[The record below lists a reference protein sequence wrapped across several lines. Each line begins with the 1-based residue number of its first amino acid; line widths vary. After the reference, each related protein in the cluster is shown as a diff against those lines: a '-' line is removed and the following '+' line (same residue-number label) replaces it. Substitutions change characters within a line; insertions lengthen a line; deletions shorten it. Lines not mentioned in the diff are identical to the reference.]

1 MRSQQH
7 WNILE
12 LCCNHFSL
20 MLSWTLGTSGFG
32 AQDIEENREQ
42 VQQLLSLR
50 NSLFIA
56 FEGHE
61 QSGG

>member
-1 MRSQQH
+1 
-7 WNILE
+7 
-12 LCCNHFSL
+12 

-32 AQDIEENREQ
+32 AQDIEENIEQ